1 MKKLLLFALLFC
13 LALCGY
19 AKKPAAPDWTDAVK
33 RETLYPAATFY
44 TGFFATRA
52 QAGEEKSQAYERA
65 KEMARAEA
73 VSNIQVTVQ
82 QTIERQIETAQTT
95 ANGVSTTDVLNAM
108 TQVKSG
114 IKDIPGLNVEVWE
127 DPKKGDI
134 YAFAHIRRIDLANKL
149 THRITSNIQRADAE
163 LRATE
168 SFFDRG
174 DKMQA
179 RANMPKVEEILADI
193 EADQKV
199 LLSIQSSV
207 KRESLSLDESQ
218 RVLTRYKEME
228 SKLRHGVYV
237 YLDCRT
243 DNFGKPYSAM
253 AGKIKGSLSDLGCTF
268 KDKAE
273 DADWIVTVNAEV
285 REGNSNPAHGYYF
298 AYVDADVKVT
308 LRGMNQVVY
317 EDRLSQKGGDTRGY
331 QDAANEAY
339 RRITTTI
346 SDAVKKVISEQK

>member
-1 MKKLLLFALLFC
+1 MKKLLLLALLFSQVIC
-13 LALCGY
+13 A
-19 AKKPAAPDWTDAVK
+19 AKKPVAPDWTDAVK
-33 RETLYPAATFY
+33 RETLFPAATFY
-44 TGFFATRA
+44 TGFVTTRV
-52 QAGEEKSQAYERA
+52 QAGEDKSQAYERA

-73 VSNIQVTVQ
+73 VSNIQVTVE
-82 QTIERQIETAQTT
+82 QTIQRQIETAQTN
-95 ANGVSTTDVLNAM
+95 ADGVSTTDVLNAM

-134 YAFAHIRRIDLANKL
+134 YAFASIRRMDLANKL
-149 THRITSNIQRADAE
+149 SHRITSNIQRADAE
-163 LRATE
+163 LNATE

-179 RANMPKVEEILADI
+179 RANMPKVAEILADI

-199 LLSIQSSV
+199 LLSIQSSA

-218 RVLTRYKEME
+218 RVITRYKEME

-273 DADWIVTVNAEV
+273 EADWIVSVDAEV
-285 REGNSNPAHGYYF
+285 REGNGTPAYGTFF

-308 LRGMNQVVY
+308 LRAMNQVVY

-331 QDAANEAY
+331 KEAANEAY
-339 RRITTTI
+339 RRLTTTI